1 VGESVSV
8 PSVTPQTISSILQPV
23 VTLWKEYMYLYF
35 ELYII
40 TIIFGM
46 MRSLFESIR
55 LPGVTA

>member
-1 VGESVSV
+1 VGESV
-8 PSVTPQTISSILQPV
+8 PSVSPQTISSILQPV

-35 ELYII
+35 ELYLIS
-40 TIIFGM
+40 TVFGM